1 MSKPII
7 PMVTSFSEVG
17 HYRALL
23 NCQPYNGSYVSFCTN
38 VQPSIVDQTR
48 WVVLTLYMT
57 NSAGDPVADTII
69 TVQGNFSALYPP
81 ERVTVSLSLHHDA
94 AERGPAFSATVAS
107 SNEVHNSINRLVDV
121 DAAAIVRWSSDS
133 VQVWSE
139 RPWTSD
145 GTLTAEVFHARATVS
160 VTFGTIASL
169 APWIEEVVALS
180 GVNVDALEWALT
192 PARLT
197 ATTTEVRSRAVQDA
211 VTKATVYAQALG
223 LATVRAI
230 AVADP
235 GMLGDQVQGSAPVA
249 AKFSRMATSTEG
261 APALSLTPEQIEV
274 TAAVDARFVAL

>member
-23 NCQPYNGSYVSFCTN
+23 NCQTYNGSYVSFCTK

-69 TVQGNFSALYPP
+69 TVQGKFSALYPP

-145 GTLTAEVFHARATVS
+145 GTLAAEVFHARATVS

-180 GVNVDALEWALT
+180 GVNIDALEWALT

-235 GMLGDQVQGSAPVA
+235 GMLGDQVQGNAPVA
-249 AKFSRMATSTEG
+249 AKFSRTATSTEG